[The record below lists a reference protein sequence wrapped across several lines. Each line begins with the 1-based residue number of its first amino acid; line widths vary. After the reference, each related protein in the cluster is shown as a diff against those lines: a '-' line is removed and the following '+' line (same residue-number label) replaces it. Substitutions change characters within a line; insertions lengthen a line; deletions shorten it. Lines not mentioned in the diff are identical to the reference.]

1 MTNTSEPQ
9 PSVPLNRDRGAILAW
24 LGVIPF
30 FLYTFLFLILPAGF
44 LLIGSFQNANS
55 EFTLEN
61 FTGLGS
67 EAVRTA
73 YSSSLQ
79 LSLTTALG
87 GGIFGFLLAYAAIE
101 GGLPRFV
108 RSFLL
113 TFSGVASNFSGV
125 PLASAYINTLGR
137 QGLLTVLLLSLG
149 VNIYE
154 IGFNILGIV
163 GLSLAYLYFQMP
175 LIVLVIAPAIDGLK
189 KEWREASQNLGAS
202 HWQYWRYIALPILL
216 PSLLG
221 TMILLFGNS
230 LGAYATAFALTGG
243 TFPLATI
250 LIGRLIRGD
259 VLQNPNLGYAVAVGM
274 IVIMSLS
281 IMVYSWLQRKTERW
295 LR

>member
-1 MTNTSEPQ
+1 MQTTENLPA
-9 PSVPLNRDRGAILAW
+9 PVNRDRSAILAW

-30 FLYTFLFLILPAGF
+30 FLYAFLFLIIPAGF
-44 LLIGSFQNANS
+44 LMIGSFQNANG
-55 EFTLEN
+55 EFTLAN
-61 FTGLGS
+61 FAGLMDES
-67 EAVRTA
+67 VRGA
-73 YSSSLQ
+73 YGSSLQ
-79 LSLTTALG
+79 ISFLTAIG
-87 GGIFGFLLAYAAIE
+87 GGIFGFLLAYAAIV
-101 GGLPRFV
+101 GGLPRFM

-125 PLASAYINTLGR
+125 PLASAYTNTLGR
-137 QGLLTVLLLSLG
+137 QGLLTILLQLVG
-149 VNIYE
+149 INIYAM
-154 IGFNILGIV
+154 GFNILGIV

-175 LIVLVIAPAIDGLK
+175 LMVLIIAPAIDGLK
-189 KEWREASQNLGAS
+189 REWREASQNLGAS
-202 HWQYWRYIALPILL
+202 NSQYWRYVALPILL

-274 IVIMSLS
+274 IVIMSIS
-281 IMVYSWLQRKTERW
+281 IGIYSWLQRRTEGW

>member
-1 MTNTSEPQ
+1 MQTTENLSAP
-9 PSVPLNRDRGAILAW
+9 VNRDRSAILAW
-24 LGVIPF
+24 LGVMPF
-30 FLYTFLFLILPAGF
+30 FLYAFLFLIIPAGF
-44 LLIGSFQNANS
+44 LMIGSFQNANG
-55 EFTLEN
+55 EFTLAN
-61 FTGLGS
+61 FAGLMD
-67 EAVRTA
+67 ETVRGA

-79 LSLTTALG
+79 ISFLTAIG
-87 GGIFGFLLAYAAIE
+87 GGIFGFLLAYAAIV
-101 GGLPRFV
+101 GGLPRFI

-125 PLASAYINTLGR
+125 PLASAYTNTLGK
-137 QGLLTVLLLSLG
+137 QGLLTVLLLAVG
-149 VNIYE
+149 VNIYDR
-154 IGFNILGIV
+154 GFNILGVV

-175 LIVLVIAPAIDGLK
+175 LMVLIIAPAIDGLK
-189 KEWREASQNLGAS
+189 REWREASQNLGAS
-202 HWQYWRYIALPILL
+202 NLQYWRYVALPILL

-274 IVIMSLS
+274 IFIMSIS
-281 IMVYSWLQRKTERW
+281 ILIYSWLQRRTEGW

>member
-1 MTNTSEPQ
+1 MQTTGNLPA
-9 PSVPLNRDRGAILAW
+9 PVNRDRSAILAW

-30 FLYTFLFLILPAGF
+30 FLYAFLFLIIPAGF
-44 LLIGSFQNANS
+44 LMIGSFQNAKG
-55 EFTLEN
+55 EFTLAN
-61 FTGLGS
+61 FAGLMDES
-67 EAVRTA
+67 VRGA

-79 LSLTTALG
+79 ISLLTAIG
-87 GGIFGFLLAYAAIE
+87 GGLFGFLLAYAAIV
-101 GGLPRFV
+101 GGLPRFM

-125 PLASAYINTLGR
+125 PLASAYTNTLGR
-137 QGLLTVLLLSLG
+137 QGLLTILLQVVG
-149 VNIYE
+149 INIYAM
-154 IGFNILGIV
+154 GFNILGIV

-175 LIVLVIAPAIDGLK
+175 LMVLIIAPAIDGLK
-189 KEWREASQNLGAS
+189 REWREASQNLGAS
-202 HWQYWRYIALPILL
+202 NAQYWRYVALPILL

-274 IVIMSLS
+274 IIIMSIS
-281 IMVYSWLQRKTERW
+281 IVIYSWLQRRTEGW